1 MPESQITVLGPDTH
15 IKGEMT
21 FAGGARLLGVFEGR
35 IITKGEL
42 HVGAEATCKASLEAG
57 RVVVDGTVE
66 GDVVAHERVELN
78 SSAQVRGD
86 LTAHSLVVAE
96 GAVFVGHC
104 KVGPAAT
111 IAEETAPAGSIG
123 QAHRR
128 PAMPP
133 AIQTKPVRPM
143 TNMTSM
149 APAGL
154 TPEAA
159 ARAERIA
166 RSAAELTGD
175 NSWQQLASA

>member
-1 MPESQITVLGPDTH
+1 MSDSQITVLGPDTH

-35 IITKGEL
+35 ITTKGEL

-57 RVVVDGTVE
+57 RVVVDGTIE
-66 GDVVAHERVELN
+66 GDVLAHERVELN
-78 SSAQVRGD
+78 ATAQVRGD

-111 IAEETAPAGSIG
+111 IAEESAPAGTIG
-123 QAHRR
+123 QPARR
-128 PAMPP
+128 PVAPP
-133 AIQTKPVRPM
+133 SIQTKPVRPM
-143 TNMTSM
+143 
-149 APAGL
+149 APAAL
-154 TPEAA
+154 SPEAA

-166 RSAAELTGD
+166 RSAAELTNDGP
-175 NSWQQLASA
+175 WQQLATA